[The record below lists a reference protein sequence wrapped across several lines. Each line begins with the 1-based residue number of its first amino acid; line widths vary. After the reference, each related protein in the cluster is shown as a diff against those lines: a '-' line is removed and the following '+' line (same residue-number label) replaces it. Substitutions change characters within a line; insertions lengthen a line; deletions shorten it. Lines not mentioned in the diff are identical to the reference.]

1 MAASAAAGQQIQ
13 KVYSEWC
20 VKAAEII
27 LAARLPSPESTGT
40 LRKSSSFNLQVPE
53 LFNVRGEAIARPE
66 FFQLRTQRS
75 FQVEIYL
82 NSEESGDDAGEGE
95 LLERWTFTFLPA
107 PAHPEGG
114 PQMERYNASLIRKLT
129 VVLRT
134 LLFFVRLQPAHGICR
149 GPNAPARCHRFR
161 VEAWPPASRPSSVEL
176 VSQDFVTLQSTV
188 GTLRLSVSQRKD
200 LKSLSFSGPLKGV
213 AAISSQTEKIELE
226 EGFFATP
233 SSQVG
238 AEPVRLDKITEEPE
252 VRGEDE
258 TPAGAASASLP
269 AETSTGASSSVLQSG
284 CTSAQADP
292 REARP
297 AEAPRVGGVSE
308 KISTPV
314 TTGPSPYGPCASS
327 SSSRS
332 ITPLGTPASTPLQG
346 PCIEP
351 QSGPGSNPTFER
363 SLSSTDPSG
372 QGGYEDKMTLMSSQ
386 GADDLSNFWMSNL
399 PEWGRRRGRS
409 LDGSHGTGTSR
420 SVSPEAPSRQ
430 PSLGDLQ
437 SSRGRGWSG
446 SVVSSAGGPQGA
458 GANEGEICLFGMS
471 SDEEDKDA
479 ATEDDLDRN
488 VVASAIM
495 EGGGGG
501 AFATASRMDAAKLGF
516 PDFESDGQPSISRR
530 NSDSQGASPKA
541 MFSPLIAQ
549 LNPFQPPPSMD
560 LPEADPGV
568 EEAVGQASASEAN
581 VAQLVE
587 EMGDLVC
594 RLQQRQELQIVS
606 EEVRP
611 EDLYRRLD
619 HFREFA
625 EALAR

>member
-1 MAASAAAGQQIQ
+1 M
-13 KVYSEWC
+13 
-20 VKAAEII
+20 
-27 LAARLPSPESTGT
+27 
-40 LRKSSSFNLQVPE
+40 
-53 LFNVRGEAIARPE
+53 
-66 FFQLRTQRS
+66 
-75 FQVEIYL
+75 
-82 NSEESGDDAGEGE
+82 
-95 LLERWTFTFLPA
+95 
-107 PAHPEGG
+107 H
-114 PQMERYNASLIRKLT
+114 
-129 VVLRT
+129 
-134 LLFFVRLQPAHGICR
+134 
-149 GPNAPARCHRFR
+149 
-161 VEAWPPASRPSSVEL
+161 
-176 VSQDFVTLQSTV
+176 
-188 GTLRLSVSQRKD
+188 
-200 LKSLSFSGPLKGV
+200 
-213 AAISSQTEKIELE
+213 
-226 EGFFATP
+226 
-233 SSQVG
+233 
-238 AEPVRLDKITEEPE
+238 
-252 VRGEDE
+252 
-258 TPAGAASASLP
+258 
-269 AETSTGASSSVLQSG
+269 
-284 CTSAQADP
+284 QADP

-297 AEAPRVGGVSE
+297 AEGPRPGVPSE

-314 TTGPSPYGPCASS
+314 TTGPSPCGPCPSS

-351 QSGPGSNPTFER
+351 QTGPGSNPTVER

-372 QGGYEDKMTLMSSQ
+372 QGGYEDKMTLMSSHQ

-446 SVVSSAGGPQGA
+446 SVVSSAGGGPQGA

-516 PDFESDGQPSISRR
+516 PDFESDGQPSLSRR
-530 NSDSQGASPKA
+530 NSDSQGTSPKA

-560 LPEADPGV
+560 LPEADPSA
-568 EEAVGQASASEAN
+568 EEAASGQASASAEAN

-625 EALAR
+625 EALAPWRFYHPVIKGVK

>member
-1 MAASAAAGQQIQ
+1 MAQSAAAGQQVQ

-27 LAARLPSPESTGT
+27 LAARVASPDCGSGT

-53 LFNVRGEAIARPE
+53 VFNVRSEAIARPE

-82 NSEESGDDAGEGE
+82 NEEDGDGEGA

-107 PAHPEGG
+107 PAYPEAN
-114 PQMERYNASLIRKLT
+114 QMERHNASLIRKLT

-149 GPNAPARCHRFR
+149 GQNAPARCHRFR
-161 VEAWPPASRPSSVEL
+161 VEAWPPASRAPSPVEL

-200 LKSLSFSGPLKGV
+200 LKSISSAGPLKGV
-213 AAISSQTEKIELE
+213 AAISSQTERIEME
-226 EGFFATP
+226 EGFFAVTESP
-233 SSQVG
+233 SRPEADLAPERVPG
-238 AEPVRLDKITEEPE
+238 RLDKISEEPE
-252 VRGEDE
+252 VRYGEDG
-258 TPAGAASASLP
+258 TPLAQTGAAGSVLP
-269 AETSTGASSSVLQSG
+269 AETNPGASSSVRAESTSSVQAERGTASSTQPTNLSSAAG
-284 CTSAQADP
+284 HPSTSA
-292 REARP
+292 
-297 AEAPRVGGVSE
+297 
-308 KISTPV
+308 
-314 TTGPSPYGPCASS
+314 

-332 ITPLGTPASTPLQG
+332 MTPMGTPGSTPLQG
-346 PCIEP
+346 PVEP
-351 QSGPGSNPTFER
+351 GPGLSSPAVER
-363 SLSSTDPSG
+363 SLSSTDPSL
-372 QGGYEDKMTLMSSQ
+372 QGGYEDKMALTSSE
-386 GADDLSNFWMSNL
+386 GAEDLNTFWMSNL

-430 PSLGDLQ
+430 PSTGDLQ

-446 SVVSSAGGPQGA
+446 SVSSTGA
-458 GANEGEICLFGMS
+458 APREQNPGEGEICLFGMS

-479 ATEDDLDRN
+479 ASDDDHLDRN

-549 LNPFQPPPSMD
+549 LNPFQPPSMD
-560 LPEADPGV
+560 LPEA
-568 EEAVGQASASEAN
+568 EATVGDEAAGNASVQAQETS

-611 EDLYRRLD
+611 EDLFRRLEN
-619 HFREFA
+619 FREFA